1 MTQLRIIILFS
12 VLLSPFVQAEDT
24 WDVQNPTGIFDNAL
38 IDVREG
44 TWMNLDIS
52 PDGRW
57 LVFDL
62 LGDLYKLP
70 IEGGDAIPLTQGIA
84 WDMQPRFS
92 PDGKLLAFTSDRD
105 GGDNLWLME
114 WQSGKLHQV
123 SKETFRLV
131 NSPAWS
137 PDGETLVVRKH
148 FTARRSLGAG
158 EVWQYHLR
166 GGDGLKL
173 TSRPNDEKDLGEPAF
188 SPDGRYIY
196 FSQDATPG
204 KTFHYSKDSV
214 KGIYTIKRYDRETG
228 EINTVIKRPGGA
240 IRPTPSPDGNYLAY
254 VTRDDFQSVLMLY
267 DMRSGT
273 SQPLYK
279 KLDRDM
285 QETWAIHGVYPTLA
299 WHPKGDRLYF
309 WAGGK
314 IHELSVADG
323 ASREV
328 DFHVK
333 TELAVQR
340 ALRFKQRI
348 SPGNFEVKM
357 MRFTQVSPSG
367 HNLVFEALGKL
378 WIKELPYGKPQR
390 ITKQE
395 NHFELYP
402 QWSRDGTQ
410 LIYTTWHD
418 QRQGSVRILDVDKRT
433 EVVITNEPGKYIEPT
448 FSPDGK
454 QAVFRKVAGNSLLA
468 DAWSLKP
475 GIYRVDLADK
485 NQGAPTLVT
494 EQGREPQFGAD
505 NSRIF
510 FTESGETP
518 QLVSVDL
525 NGHQYKVHYS
535 NKRVTEY
542 KLSPN
547 GKQLAFAEGFKIYV
561 TPFIE
566 RGSVIE
572 LSPNGNNV
580 PVTQLSQKAGESIS
594 WTANS
599 DVIYWTLGPELF
611 SQSAKNLFALNSP
624 ADELDLLS
632 LTQNG
637 QYIGFMHRSYRPR
650 GKVALVGGQIIT
662 MDKNRVIKDGTIVID
677 GKRILEVG
685 ERDKVKVPGD
695 AIIIDLNG
703 RTVMP
708 GLIDAHAHGAQASSE
723 IVPQQNWKNY
733 AALTFGVTTIHD
745 PSNDTTE
752 IFAASEL
759 QRAGYIV
766 APRIFSTGAILYGA
780 EYPGLTAKIET
791 IDDARFHVER
801 LKRAGAFSI
810 KSYNQPRRDQRQKVI
825 QAAREMNM
833 LVVPE
838 GGSLLQHNLTMLIDG
853 HTTIE
858 HSIPTARVYDDIKQL
873 WSQIH
878 TAYTPTMGVA
888 FGGIAGENYWYAH
901 NEIWLHKRLSR
912 YVPGD
917 VLTPR
922 AMRRPIAPEH
932 HYNHFNVAKVANE
945 LRQQGVL
952 TNMGAH
958 GQREGLAAHWEIW
971 MFSQGG
977 MTPMQA
983 LATATINPAK
993 TLGLDD
999 ELGSLKAGKLADLI
1013 VIDGDP
1019 LKDIRLS
1026 EKVVYTMVGGRLFD
1040 AERMTELNG
1049 PAKNRLPF
1057 YFEASASE

>member
-1 MTQLRIIILFS
+1 MKKLLSFISLTLFS
-12 VLLSPFVQAEDT
+12 LSLVAQEES
-24 WDVQNPTGIFDNAL
+24 WDVNNPTGVFDQAL
-38 IDVREG
+38 IDVSEG

-114 WQSGKLHQV
+114 WQTGKLHQV

-148 FTARRSLGAG
+148 FTASRSLGAG

-166 GGDGLKL
+166 GGSGLKL

-204 KTFHYSKDSV
+204 KTFHYSKDSI

-228 EINTVIKRPGGA
+228 EIKVVIKRPGGA

-254 VTRDDFQSVLMLY
+254 ITRQDFQSVLMLH
-267 DMRSGT
+267 DIRSG
-273 SQPLYK
+273 SSKVIYDQ
-279 KLDRDM
+279 LDRDM

-299 WHPKGDRLYF
+299 WHPKGDRIYF
-309 WAGGK
+309 WAKGK
-314 IHELSVADG
+314 IHELSLSSGD
-323 ASREV
+323 SREV
-328 DFHVK
+328 DFHVQ
-333 TELAVQR
+333 TEKQVQR
-340 ALRFKQRI
+340 ALSYKQRV

-357 MRFTQVSPSG
+357 VRFTQVSPSG
-367 HNLVFEALGKL
+367 YNLVFEALGKL
-378 WIKELPYGKPQR
+378 WLKELPYGKPQR
-390 ITKQE
+390 LTKQE
-395 NHFELYP
+395 SHFELYP
-402 QWSRDGTQ
+402 QWSRDGKK

-418 QRQGSVRILDVDKRT
+418 QRQGSVRVVDVESKNET
-433 EVVITNEPGKYIEPT
+433 VLTNEPGKYIEPT
-448 FSPDGK
+448 FSADGK
-454 QAVFRKVAGNSLLA
+454 TAVYRKVVGNSLLSHS
-468 DAWSLKP
+468 WSQRP
-475 GIYRVDLADK
+475 GIYKIELDNKQNAV
-485 NQGAPTLVT
+485 PELVT
-494 EQGREPQFGAD
+494 EKGFSPQFGASSD
-505 NSRIF
+505 RVYL
-510 FTESGETP
+510 TEIAESP
-518 QLVSVDL
+518 QLISVDL
-525 NGHQYKVHYS
+525 NGYNYKVHYT
-535 NKRVTEY
+535 NKRATEY

-547 GKQLAFAEGFKIYV
+547 GKQLAFAEGFRIYV

-566 RGSVIE
+566 RGEAIA
-572 LSPNGNNV
+572 LSPEGTNV
-580 PVTQLSQKAGESIS
+580 PVTQLSKKAGESIS
-594 WTANS
+594 WTADS
-599 DVIYWTLGPELF
+599 EVIYWTLGPELF
-611 SQSAKNLFALNSP
+611 SQSAKNMFALNSP
-624 ADELDLLS
+624 SDELDLLS
-632 LTQNG
+632 LSQNG
-637 QYIGFMHRSYRPR
+637 QYIGFMQRSYQPR
-650 GKVALVGGQIIT
+650 NKIAFVGGNIIT
-662 MDKNRVIKDGTIVID
+662 MEKGKVIKNGTLVVD
-677 GKRILEVG
+677 GKRIIALG
-685 ERDKVKVPGD
+685 EKGKVQIPAD
-695 AIIIDLNG
+695 AIIIDITGKTL
-703 RTVMP
+703 MP
-708 GLIDAHAHGAQASSE
+708 GLIDAHAHGAQGSDE
-723 IVPQQNWKNY
+723 IIPQQNWKNY
-733 AALTFGVTTIHD
+733 AALTFGVTTLHD

-791 IDDARFHVER
+791 LEDARFHVER
-801 LKRAGAFSI
+801 LKRAGAFSV
-810 KSYNQPRRDQRQKVI
+810 KSYNQPRRDQRQKII

-838 GGSLLQHNLTMLIDG
+838 GGSLLQHNLTMLVDG

-858 HSIPTARVYDDIKQL
+858 HSIPTAKVYDDIKQL
-873 WSQIH
+873 WSQVK

-901 NEIWLHKRLSR
+901 EEIWLHEKLIK

-917 VLTPR
+917 ILQPR
-922 AMRRPIAPEH
+922 AMRRPIAPLH
-932 HYNHFNVAKVANE
+932 HYNHFNVARVAKE
-945 LRQQGVL
+945 LMDQGVIA
-952 TNMGAH
+952 NMGAH

-971 MFSQGG
+971 MFHQGG
-977 MTPMQA
+977 MTAMQA
-983 LATATINPAK
+983 LATGTINAAK

-999 ELGSLKAGKLADLI
+999 ELGSLKVGKLADLM

-1019 LKDIRLS
+1019 LKDIRQS

-1040 AERMTELNG
+1040 ATKMTEVNG
-1049 PAKNRLPF
+1049 PAKSRQAF
-1057 YFEASASE
+1057 YFETESP